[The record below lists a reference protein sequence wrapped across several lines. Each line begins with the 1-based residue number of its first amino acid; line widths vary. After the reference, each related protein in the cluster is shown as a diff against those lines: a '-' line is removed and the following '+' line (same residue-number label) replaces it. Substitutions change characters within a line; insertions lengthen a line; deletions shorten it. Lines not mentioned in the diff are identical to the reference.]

1 MHIELYQLTR
11 LQTLAEGAMIG
22 YTEKGMQM
30 AQDVLVGIIASS
42 STSLQCDLYD
52 LFKDFKFNF
61 VYVGKDE

>member
-1 MHIELYQLTR
+1 
-11 LQTLAEGAMIG
+11 MIG

>member
-30 AQDVLVGIIASS
+30 AQDILVVHHSYII
-42 STSLQCDLYD
+42 
-52 LFKDFKFNF
+52 NF
-61 VYVGKDE
+61 ITMRFI